1 MPIDLRSP
9 CSSRIFLPVWVAL
22 IWLAAPL
29 AQAQAPV
36 PTLKPLVR
44 WVDLDLGESQEVEL
58 SDGKKVQVKLLAMGE
73 TCDGLRSAIRRAEV
87 KVDVA
92 GTEVRLVAGNYHLP
106 TTVAGVQIDCA
117 VTGGYAKNNSKS
129 TVSQDPWGLAKHAR
143 LRLWP
148 AGSPWMNPGTF
159 RYPAKQR
166 WLASGT
172 QMANEPTH
180 VDGGEDP
187 KQKNIYYHYGLDIGG
202 SEGRVDVVAATD
214 GLVISSG
221 TAVLPGYEDSPVKP
235 RYDVVYLLDPRG
247 WYYRYSH
254 LKTIDAAIRPGQ
266 AVKIG
271 QAVGVL
277 GKEGGSGGWSHLHFD
292 ISARQPSGKWGIV
305 EGYAFLWEAY
315 LAEHKPE
322 LLAVARPHHLA
333 AIGGK
338 VTLDGSRSWSKAGK
352 IAKFA
357 WRFTDG
363 KTAEGATVERSYD
376 RPGVYS
382 EVLEVTDSTGRVE
395 YDFAVVNV
403 LDPKNP
409 DKLPPSIHVNYA
421 PTFGIQAGDPVTFKV
436 RTFRTTDGKET
447 IDFGDGTAKVEVQ
460 SDGNVKP
467 LAADGYA
474 ETIHRFEKP
483 GHYVVRAERTND
495 RGESAVGHV
504 HVVVGEKR

>member
-1 MPIDLRSP
+1 MPA
-9 CSSRIFLPVWVAL
+9 SRLLFIACGVTFLL
-22 IWLAAPL
+22 LAIPAL
-29 AQAQAPV
+29 AQPPA
-36 PTLKPLVR
+36 PTLAPLVR
-44 WVDLDLGESQEVEL
+44 WVDLDVGESQEVEL
-58 SDGKKVQVKLLAMGE
+58 ADGKKVRVKLLKVNE
-73 TCDGLRSAIRRAEV
+73 TRDELRQAVRHAEV
-87 KVDVA
+87 KVDID
-92 GTEVRLVAGNYHLP
+92 GTEVPLVAGNYRLP

-117 VTGGYAKNNSKS
+117 VTKGYTQNNSKN
-129 TVSQDPWGLAKHAR
+129 TAAQDPWGLVKAAR

-148 AGSPWMNPGTF
+148 AGSPWLKPGTF
-159 RYPAKQR
+159 RYPARQR

-187 KQKNIYYHYGLDIGG
+187 RAKNIYYHYGLDIGG
-202 SEGRVDVVAATD
+202 SEGRVEVIAATE

-254 LKTIDAAIRPGQ
+254 LKTIDPAIRPGQ
-266 AVKIG
+266 TVKIG

-315 LAEHKPE
+315 LAEHQPA
-322 LLAVARPHHLA
+322 LLALARPHQLVSV
-333 AIGGK
+333 GQR
-338 VTLDGSRSWSKAGK
+338 VTLDGGRSWSKAGK
-352 IAKFA
+352 IARFA

-363 KTAEGATVERSYD
+363 TTAEGATVERTYAK
-376 RPGVYS
+376 PGVYS
-382 EVLEVTDSTGRVE
+382 EVLQVTDAEGRVE

-403 LDPKNP
+403 LDPAHT
-409 DKLPPSIHVNYA
+409 DLLPPSIHVNYA
-421 PTFGIQAGDPVTFKV
+421 PTFGIKPGDPVTIKV
-436 RTFRTTDGKET
+436 RTFRTTDGRET
-447 IDFGDGTAKVEVQ
+447 IDFGDGTPKAELQ

-474 ETIHRFEKP
+474 ETVHRFEKP
-483 GHYVVRAERTND
+483 GHYVVRAERTNA

-504 HVVVGEKR
+504 HIVVDAPSK